1 MVKIE
6 KNIPMPKFTIYGK
19 RSILQNMKVG
29 DSIFVEDEQEKNS
42 VRHAMRYRGL
52 KPMCRRQ
59 DNGWRIWRISDD

>member
-6 KNIPMPKFTIYGK
+6 KNVPMPKFTIYGK

-29 DSIFVEDEQEKNS
+29 DSIFVEDEQEKDS

-52 KPMCRRQ
+52 KPMCRKQ
-59 DNGWRIWRISDD
+59 GDGWRIWRIS